1 MRRHVKTS
9 LVVYRDLQP
18 NKGKKIVKGFDV
30 FRSTTSL
37 RSEYR
42 EGSYNFSAQAKKEIT
57 KSLRIELPETATAP
71 RKRNSHFKPHTD
83 ALPQSFWNNNES
95 KTETPAA

>member
-1 MRRHVKTS
+1 MFSGQRLPSEVS
-9 LVVYRDLQP
+9 IG
-18 NKGKKIVKGFDV
+18 KGVTILALK
-30 FRSTTSL
+30 L
-37 RSEYR
+37 
-42 EGSYNFSAQAKKEIT
+42 KKEIT